1 MAQLQPELFSTALS
15 HFSQSY
21 ASVLLQ
27 NDDRLVSLDII
38 SVMLV
43 LLLLLK
49 E

>member
-1 MAQLQPELFSTALS
+1 MAQLQLELFPSAIS

-27 NDDRLVSLDII
+27 NDDRLVSLNMI

-43 LLLLLK
+43 LLLLLQ

>member
-1 MAQLQPELFSTALS
+1 MAQLQLEFFLSALS

-27 NDDRLVSLDII
+27 NDDRLVSLNMI

-43 LLLLLK
+43 LLLLL
-49 E
+49 EE